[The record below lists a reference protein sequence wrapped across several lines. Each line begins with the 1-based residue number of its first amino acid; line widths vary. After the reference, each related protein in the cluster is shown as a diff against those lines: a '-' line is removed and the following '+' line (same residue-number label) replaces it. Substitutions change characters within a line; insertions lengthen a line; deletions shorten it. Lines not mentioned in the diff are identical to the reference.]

1 MNPDTG
7 DLQFSEIDMPLE
19 LKDSDFVSASFTMYM
34 PAPVSSCLL
43 LIGTRDGA
51 LVAYNPLTYE
61 FLNFGSKIFAIEGQ
75 IGCISVK
82 NSSVLLASSS
92 GAILRYSV
100 VAGNIFPTKDTK
112 TLSLQTDGAVTCIQM
127 DNLNNEG
134 ILGTSKGNLY
144 YLNLSERALI
154 RIVSRATP
162 TPERISSVEFDT
174 FNQNLFY
181 SSSGEVNG
189 DVKLYT
195 SATID

>member
-1 MNPDTG
+1 
-7 DLQFSEIDMPLE
+7 MPLE

>member
-1 MNPDTG
+1 
-7 DLQFSEIDMPLE
+7 
-19 LKDSDFVSASFTMYM
+19 M
-34 PAPVSSCLL
+34 PAPISGCLL
-43 LIGTRDGA
+43 LLGTRDGA
-51 LVAYNPLTYE
+51 LVAYNPLSFE
-61 FLNFGSKIFAIEGQ
+61 FLNYGSKLFAIDGQ

-92 GAILRYSV
+92 GAIMRYSV

-112 TLSLQTDGAVTCIQM
+112 SLSLQADGAVTCIQM

-162 TPERISSVEFDT
+162 TPEKIKSVEYDT
-174 FNQNLFY
+174 SNQNVFY
-181 SSSGEVNG
+181 STSGEANG
-189 DVKLYT
+189 DIKLYT
-195 SATID
+195 SAKID

>member
-1 MNPDTG
+1 M
-7 DLQFSEIDMPLE
+7 
-19 LKDSDFVSASFTMYM
+19 
-34 PAPVSSCLL
+34 
-43 LIGTRDGA
+43 
-51 LVAYNPLTYE
+51 
-61 FLNFGSKIFAIEGQ
+61 
-75 IGCISVK
+75 
-82 NSSVLLASSS
+82 ASSS

>member
-1 MNPDTG
+1 VNPETG
-7 DLQFSEIDMPLE
+7 DLQFSEIDMPHE
-19 LKDSDFVSASFTMYM
+19 LKDSDFVSGSFTMHM

-43 LIGTRDGA
+43 LLGTRDGA

-61 FLNFGSKIFAIEGQ
+61 FLNFGSKLFAMEGQ

-112 TLSLQTDGAVTCIQM
+112 SFSIQADGAVTCVQM

-154 RIVSRATP
+154 RIVSRAAA
-162 TPERISSVEFDT
+162 TPEKI
-174 FNQNLFY
+174 
-181 SSSGEVNG
+181 
-189 DVKLYT
+189 
-195 SATID
+195 